1 MIPNRKTPPLL
12 VTSQIHNFIEEV
24 VTPVMKNVTV
34 TFESDKVEDLTSNRV
49 KTIFEGSEIIVAGKI
64 LEE

>member
-1 MIPNRKTPPLL
+1 M
-12 VTSQIHNFIEEV
+12 TSQIHNFIEEV